1 MTMNI
6 AATVWNL
13 LVWAFFVVV
22 VVGVAVG
29 TYAAVSLKKAEVER
43 KD

>member
-13 LVWAFFVVV
+13 LVWAFFIVAVI
-22 VVGVAVG
+22 GVAVG
-29 TYAAVSLKKAEVER
+29 AYAAVALKKAEAER
-43 KD
+43 KE

>member
-13 LVWAFFVVV
+13 LVWAFYIVVV
-22 VVGVAVG
+22 IGVAIG
-29 TYAAVSLKKAEVER
+29 AYAAVSLKKAEAER
-43 KD
+43 KQ